1 MRYKC
6 YLIFLANDIYSKI
19 YNCIRYSLKSCSIY
33 KQFDNVKKYS
43 YNTFSKF
50 YFSLFYTPMIKL
62 IQKYYLIIKR
72 LFNNPTNFDV
82 SKTSSVFLLFLFHFY
97 IFLVTGCWSGQC
109 QHPNIFWPSRH
120 PYPYPKESPFQYAV
134 CWSIHCPSVHFIN
147 PVSLDLYLKQIFEML
162 TKILLNIQYN
172 FNLKLI

>member
-1 MRYKC
+1 MLFDF
-6 YLIFLANDIYSKI
+6 LINDIDSKI

-82 SKTSSVFLLFLFHFY
+82 SKTSSIFFVIFILFLYFFGDGLLKWPVSASEHFLTKSSS
-97 IFLVTGCWSGQC
+97 ISISKRESISICCMLINSLS
-109 QHPNIFWPSRH
+109 I
-120 PYPYPKESPFQYAV
+120 SPFHQS
-134 CWSIHCPSVHFIN
+134 CIFGF
-147 PVSLDLYLKQIFEML
+147 IFEA
-162 TKILLNIQYN
+162 N
-172 FNLKLI
+172 F